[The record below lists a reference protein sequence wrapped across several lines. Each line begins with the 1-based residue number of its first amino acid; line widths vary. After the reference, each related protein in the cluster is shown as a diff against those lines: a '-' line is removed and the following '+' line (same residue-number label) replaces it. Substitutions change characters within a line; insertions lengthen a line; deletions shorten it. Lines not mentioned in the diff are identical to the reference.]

1 MHDEAVKTRRF
12 TRREYERLIEHE
24 FFRPDDRIELVRGR
38 LVVKEPEYPPHAA
51 TVSLVVDALRAAFGP
66 GWYVRQSSAVALD
79 RWSEPE
85 PDVIVVPGTPR
96 DYVEAHP
103 RRPSLAVEVSLS
115 RLGFD
120 RHTKA
125 AMYARAGIA
134 DYWIVNLQDRR
145 LEVHREPARIA
156 RGRWGYR
163 AIHTHTAGELVS
175 PLAAPA
181 ARIAVADLL
190 P

>member
-1 MHDEAVKTRRF
+1 MAESSVKLRRF
-12 TRREYERLIEHE
+12 TRLEYERLIAHE
-24 FFRPDDRIELVRGR
+24 FFRPDDRIELVRGH
-38 LVVKEPEYPPHAA
+38 LLVKEPEYPPHAA
-51 TVSLVVDALRAAFGP
+51 SVSLVVDALRAAFGP
-66 GWYVRQSSAVALD
+66 GWYVRQSSALALD

-85 PDVIVVPGTPR
+85 PDVVVVPGAPR
-96 DYVEAHP
+96 DYATAHP
-103 RRPSLAVEVSLS
+103 RRPALAVEVSLS

-125 AMYARAGIA
+125 AMYARAGVA

-145 LEVHREPARIA
+145 LEIHREPARIA
-156 RGRWGYR
+156 RRRWRYR
-163 AIHTHTAGELVS
+163 AISTHAADEFVS
-175 PLAAPA
+175 PLAAPP